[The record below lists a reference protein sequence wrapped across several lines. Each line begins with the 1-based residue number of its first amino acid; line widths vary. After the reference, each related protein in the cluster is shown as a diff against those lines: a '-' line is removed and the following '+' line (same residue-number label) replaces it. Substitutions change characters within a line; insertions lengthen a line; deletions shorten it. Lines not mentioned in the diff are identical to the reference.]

1 MSYCLGA
8 VSYTH
13 LRPVGAQTTAAQ
25 RASRIRAALAE
36 HGPCSARELSER
48 LGMAPRMIQ
57 RALEPML
64 ARGEIAKE
72 ADMSR
77 PGHPL
82 RYTLIRS

>member
-1 MSYCLGA
+1 
-8 VSYTH
+8 
-13 LRPVGAQTTAAQ
+13 
-25 RASRIRAALAE
+25 
-36 HGPCSARELSER
+36 
-48 LGMAPRMIQ
+48 MAPRMIQ